1 ITQLSQAL
9 AAGVL
14 RGDEFNSVMEQS
26 PRLSQALSASLGV
39 TTGELRAMA
48 EQGQLT
54 TDTVVKALKEQAA
67 AIDDEFS
74 QMPATVGASVEKLK
88 NEWQIFIGELNET
101 SGASELAV
109 DAINGVAD
117 SLGTIGDV
125 ASTAGTAVAA
135 AMLLKV

>member
-1 ITQLSQAL
+1 EDVARLTDTISKSFIVSGASAQEADASITQLSQAL

-48 EQGQLT
+48 DQGQLT

-74 QMPATVGASVEKLK
+74 QMPATVCASVEKLK
-88 NEWQIFIGELNET
+88 NEWQIFIGELNVT
-101 SGASELAV
+101 SGASE
-109 DAINGVAD
+109 
-117 SLGTIGDV
+117 
-125 ASTAGTAVAA
+125 
-135 AMLLKV
+135 